1 MHNLRDI
8 ASALCFRKVHSI
20 VPATVMF
27 ATHGSSTGG
36 PYIVHHPLRSEG
48 LTDLLIGPNL
58 SFVQM
63 FFFDLSLGPIGGQA
77 ILGDGPPVNKVL
89 VALLKGK
96 LNNAEN

>member
-48 LTDLLIGPNL
+48 PTDYLIGQNL

-63 FFFDLSLGPIGGQA
+63 FFFDLSLEPIGGQA
-77 ILGDGPPVNKVL
+77 VLGDGPPVNKVL

-96 LNNAEN
+96 LNKAKN

>member
-8 ASALCFRKVHSI
+8 ASALCFRKVHSV

-27 ATHGSSTGG
+27 ATHGCSTDG
-36 PYIVHHPLRSEG
+36 PYIVHHPLRSKG

-63 FFFDLSLGPIGGQA
+63 FFLGLSPGPIGGQVV
-77 ILGDGPPVNKVL
+77 LGDGPPVNKVL

>member
-48 LTDLLIGPNL
+48 PTDYLIGQNL

-63 FFFDLSLGPIGGQA
+63 FFIGLSPGPIGGQA
-77 ILGDGPPVNKVL
+77 VLGDGPPVNKVL

>member
-8 ASALCFRKVHSI
+8 ASALCFCKVHSI

-27 ATHGSSTGG
+27 ATHGCSTGG

-63 FFFDLSLGPIGGQA
+63 FFFGLSPRPIGGQVV
-77 ILGDGPPVNKVL
+77 LGDGPAINKVL
-89 VALLKGK
+89 VALL
-96 LNNAEN
+96 

>member
-1 MHNLRDI
+1 MRDI

-27 ATHGSSTGG
+27 TTHGCSTGG

-58 SFVQM
+58 SLVQM
-63 FFFDLSLGPIGGQA
+63 FFFGLSPGPIGGQTV
-77 ILGDGPPVNKVL
+77 LGDGPPVNKVL
-89 VALLKGK
+89 VALVKGK
-96 LNNAEN
+96 LNDVEN